1 MLVYYLQRCRFIT
14 LLKLFAVQQKHLYS
28 TMSTTSDKKQSWLS
42 SVDSKGAF
50 QRKESSFRHQIT
62 ADGSSGF
69 EAEAGRYHLYVS
81 LACPWACRTLMV
93 RALKGLEDAIPLT
106 VVDWFLGEKG
116 WSFTD
121 QKPKCTLDTVNGCN
135 YLREVYN
142 LADPDYSGNITVPC
156 LWDKQKK
163 TVVNNES
170 SEIIRMFNTEFNTFC
185 KTDDQKKLNF
195 YPSNLRAEID
205 ELNSWIYPQINNG
218 VYRSG
223 FAKSQEAYDV
233 AVTDVFSGL
242 EKVEDILSKRRYL
255 TGPCLTEADV
265 RLFTTLIRF
274 DSVYHTHFK
283 CNKKRMVDY
292 KNLFGYI
299 CDIYQIPGIA
309 QTVDMD
315 HIVNHYYQSHGA
327 INPYRIVPIGPD
339 NGYNSPHNRDKM

>member
-1 MLVYYLQRCRFIT
+1 
-14 LLKLFAVQQKHLYS
+14 
-28 TMSTTSDKKQSWLS
+28 MSTNGDTKQSE
-42 SVDSKGAF
+42 DTKGAF
-50 QRKESSFRHQIT
+50 QRKDAAFCNHIT

-69 EAEAGRYHLYVS
+69 KAEAGRYHLYVALS
-81 LACPWACRTLMV
+81 CPWASRAVIVRT
-93 RALKGLEDAIPLT
+93 LKGLEDVISMT
-106 VVDWFLGEKG
+106 IVDCLIGEKG

-121 QKPKCTLDTVNGCN
+121 KKPKCTLDTVNGCN

-142 LADPDYSGNITVPC
+142 LADPGYTGRVTVPC

-170 SEIIRMFNTEFNTFC
+170 SEIIRMFNTEFNTLC
-185 KTDDQKKLNF
+185 KTDDQKRLDL

-205 ELNSWIYPQINNG
+205 ELNSWIYPQISNG

-223 FAKSQEAYDV
+223 FAKSQEAYDP
-233 AVTDVFSGL
+233 AVVDVFNGL
-242 EKVEDILSKRRYL
+242 DKVDGILSKRRYL

-265 RLFTTLIRF
+265 KLFTTLIRF

-315 HIVNHYYQSHGA
+315 HIVNHYYHTS
-327 INPYRIVPIGPD
+327 INPYHIVPIGPD
-339 NGYNSPHNRDKM
+339 NDYNSPHNRDKM